1 MKKTFGLVI
10 ALVCLFNI
18 NAQKTLTLEDIW
30 QKYTFRPKAISEIRS
45 MANGE
50 HYCILTRNGIE
61 QYEYKTG
68 KKIGYL
74 VDFSALSLDEN
85 SIVTDYTISKD
96 NRKILLATNPEYIYR
111 HSYIANYYIYNLE
124 DKSVIKLRQNKVRLA
139 EFSPNAQKVAF
150 VMDNNL
156 YITDLNT
163 MTEQQITFDGKQ
175 NHIIN
180 ATTDWVYE
188 EEFAITKGFFWN
200 NSSDKIAYYRFDESH
215 VKEYTIPFYLVDS
228 IYPNNYTFKYP
239 KAGEDNSIVDIYI
252 YDIKTNKSNKVN
264 VPDNND
270 IYLPRMSW
278 TKNDNQ
284 LCYTWMNRHQ
294 NELRLY
300 TVDAYTLQS
309 NLVFTDTDKCYVEQ
323 PEDVI
328 FLNDKHNAIVKSERN
343 GYMNLYLLNIDTKKV
358 TPITTGNYDVANV
371 CYIDENEKCIYFT
384 AASTFSY
391 NRELFRVSFDGK
403 KLTQISDKNRLG
415 IYTAEFSNN
424 GKYYISSFA
433 DASTPTI
440 YTINNNKG
448 KVLVTLEDNEFLKK
462 QLNEYNLP
470 MKEFSSFTTSLGDT
484 LHYWILKP
492 KDFNPNKE
500 YPILFYV
507 YGGPGSQEVLNS
519 QARFFDYMWFRL
531 LTTKGYI
538 VACVDGRGTGM
549 RGSYFKKCTYLNLGD
564 KECFDQIE
572 SAKYFGSLPYVDKER
587 IGIFGWS
594 YGGYMSSL
602 CITRGHEYFK
612 TAIAVAPVT
621 NWRTYDNVYTER
633 FMRTPQENADGY
645 DKNCPINFAELLEG
659 NFLLIH
665 GSADDNVHLQNT
677 MKFTDALIKNNKQFL
692 QFTYPDKNHS
702 IYGGNVR
709 YHLYQ
714 MMTNFIEKNL

>member
-1 MKKTFGLVI
+1 MKKLFVSI
-10 ALVCLFNI
+10 VALICCVNI
-18 NAQKTLTLEDIW
+18 NAQQTFTLEDIW
-30 QKYTFRPKAISEIRS
+30 LKYTFRPKAISEIRPV
-45 MANGE
+45 ADGE
-50 HYCILTRNGIE
+50 HYCILTRDGIE

-68 KKIGYL
+68 EKTGYL
-74 VDFSALSLDEN
+74 VDFSALSLDKN
-85 SIVTDYTISKD
+85 SRITDYAISK
-96 NRKILLATNPEYIYR
+96 NNEKILLAANPEFIYR
-111 HSYIANYYIYNLE
+111 RSFVADYYIYNVK

-139 EFSPNAQKVAF
+139 EFSPNADKVAF
-150 VMDNNL
+150 VMDNNI

-163 MTEQQITFDGKQ
+163 MTEKHITFDGQQ
-175 NHIIN
+175 NRIIN
-180 ATTDWVYE
+180 GTTDWVYE

-200 NSSDKIAYYRFDESH
+200 NNGDEIAYYRFDESH
-215 VKEYTIPFYLVDS
+215 VKQYTIPFYLVDS
-228 IYPNNYTFKYP
+228 IYPKDYTYKYP
-239 KAGEDNSIVDIYI
+239 KAGEDNSFVDIYV
-252 YDIKTNKSNKVN
+252 YNLNTGKSTKVDIE
-264 VPDNND
+264 DHND

-278 TKNDNQ
+278 TKDDNQ

-300 TVDAYTLQS
+300 
-309 NLVFTDTDKCYVEQ
+309 LVNTKTMQTDRIFTDSDKCYVEQ

-328 FLNDKHNAIVKSERN
+328 FLNDKKNAVVKSERN
-343 GYMNLYLLNIDTKKV
+343 GYMNLYLLNIETKKV
-358 TPITTGNYDVANV
+358 TPITQGNYDVADV
-371 CYIDENEKCIYFT
+371 CYVDSKEKCIYFT

-391 NRELFRVSFDGK
+391 NRELFKVNFDGK

-415 IYTAEFSNN
+415 IYTAQFSDN
-424 GKYYISSFA
+424 GKYYIGSYS
-433 DASTPTI
+433 DASTPTV
-440 YTINNNKG
+440 YTINDNKG
-448 KVLVTLEDNEFLKK
+448 KVLVTLEDNKALKE
-462 QLNEYNLP
+462 QLIEYNVP
-470 MKEFSSFTTSLGDT
+470 NKEFASFVTTLGDT
-484 LHYWILKP
+484 LNYWILKP
-492 KDFNPNKE
+492 KDFNPNKK
-500 YPILFYV
+500 YPLLFYV

-531 LTTKGYI
+531 LTQKGYV

-549 RGSYFKKCTYLNLGD
+549 RGSDFKKCTYLNLGD
-564 KECFDQIE
+564 KECTDQME
-572 SAKYFGSLPYVDKER
+572 SAKYFGSLNFIDKSR

-621 NWRTYDNVYTER
+621 NWRMYDNVYTER
-633 FMRTPQENADGY
+633 FMRTPQENAEGY
-645 DKNCPINFAELLEG
+645 DNNCPINFADLLEG

-677 MKFTDALIKNNKQFL
+677 MKFTDELIKHNKQFL

-714 MMTNFIEKNL
+714 MMTSFLEKNL